1 MNKFIKKIAS
11 VAFTFVAAAS
21 LAVPTFAEESLPTEE
36 EPILVDKENKTI
48 TLLAYVNG
56 KYLETNTRHAIV
68 FDDGNFGHK
77 SIFGTKGNQDDF
89 YEALK
94 EIGAESGDNMTPE
107 NKEETQVEGDKIN
120 VTVTWDGAEK
130 DYDINEVINDS
141 NGNELDFRFGGN
153 KERAHEVFNGCI
165 LCLDSCPVGLIS
177 NHTYTYGAVENRN
190 EVNFTG
196 NADVLPEE
204 GTPVYITF
212 SVKSE
217 DDSDD
222 QEKEDEEDAETEEAE
237 DDDQEATKDE
247 E

>member
-1 MNKFIKKIAS
+1 MNKFFKKIAS
-11 VAFTFVAAAS
+11 VAVTFVAAAS
-21 LAVPTFAEESLPTEE
+21 LAVPTFAEEDLPTEDA
-36 EPILVDKENKTI
+36 PILVDKEDKEI

-107 NKEETQVEGDKIN
+107 NKEETQVEGDKIE
-120 VTVTWDGAEK
+120 VSVTWDGADE

-141 NGNELDFRFGGN
+141 NNNEIDFRFGGN

-190 EVNFTG
+190 EVTFTG
-196 NADVLPEE
+196 NADLLPED

-212 SVKSE
+212 SV
-217 DDSDD
+217 
-222 QEKEDEEDAETEEAE
+222 E
-237 DDDQEATKDE
+237 DDDDEDDKDDVE
-247 E
+247 KDDQDDEDDQDED

>member
-1 MNKFIKKIAS
+1 M
-11 VAFTFVAAAS
+11 
-21 LAVPTFAEESLPTEE
+21 
-36 EPILVDKENKTI
+36 
-48 TLLAYVNG
+48 
-56 KYLETNTRHAIV
+56 
-68 FDDGNFGHK
+68 
-77 SIFGTKGNQDDF
+77 
-89 YEALK
+89 
-94 EIGAESGDNMTPE
+94 
-107 NKEETQVEGDKIN
+107 
-120 VTVTWDGAEK
+120 
-130 DYDINEVINDS
+130 
-141 NGNELDFRFGGN
+141 
-153 KERAHEVFNGCI
+153 
-165 LCLDSCPVGLIS
+165 IS

-196 NADVLPEE
+196 DADVLPEE